1 LNIRHDVTLP
11 NWLSID
17 ARCVSVNPIGN
28 AATYTLRVLTGASRT
43 CRFVGWGEA
52 MLSGGESVVLAGSV
66 EKEILRSPSSGS
78 DGGDIGGGDR
88 PAKHGDI
95 EPLSGVSLPECD

>member
-1 LNIRHDVTLP
+1 
-11 NWLSID
+11 
-17 ARCVSVNPIGN
+17 
-28 AATYTLRVLTGASRT
+28 
-43 CRFVGWGEA
+43 